1 MKRLG
6 AVFILMMLFALAC
19 GDTNT
24 PETPGPSALEATV
37 QALASGIESSAISE
51 AGPESDIEATITYR
65 VQATVQALF
74 NATPIPS
81 PTPTQG
87 VPIVTPTPE
96 PTSFTIQTGGSF
108 NTAPAP
114 TPTRVV
120 AATATPLSTPG
131 STKSPDCVAAADG
144 VRVSAWVNG
153 AIIDT
158 AVVKDGKYSLLV
170 EQTSGANFFGQTV
183 TFTVGSS
190 EARQTIT
197 WKQGAA
203 TELVLTAPTDGL
215 SNFIPGQN
223 SGDSL
228 TGGPLAQPLPPHV
241 ILGDVLV
248 GMC

>member
-6 AVFILMMLFALAC
+6 AVAIFMMLFALAC

-24 PETPGPSALEATV
+24 PNTPIPSALEATV
-37 QALASGIESSAISE
+37 QALAAGTESTAIPGVDP
-51 AGPESDIEATITYR
+51 ASDIEATITYR

-87 VPIVTPTPE
+87 VPRITPTPE

-114 TPTRVV
+114 TPTRV
-120 AATATPLSTPG
+120 ASATATPVTTPG
-131 STKSPDCVAAADG
+131 ATRSPDCDPAADG

-153 AIIDT
+153 VIVDT
-158 AVVKDGKYSLLV
+158 AIVKDGKYSLLV
-170 EQTSGANFFGQTV
+170 EQTAGANFFGQTV

-190 EARQTIT
+190 DARQTII

-203 TELVLTAPTDGL
+203 TELVLTAPTAGL
-215 SNFIPGQN
+215 SEFSPSHIYG
-223 SGDSL
+223 SSL
-228 TGGPLAQPLPPHV
+228 TGGPLAQPLLPHI
-241 ILGDVLV
+241 ILGNVLV
-248 GMC
+248 GIC